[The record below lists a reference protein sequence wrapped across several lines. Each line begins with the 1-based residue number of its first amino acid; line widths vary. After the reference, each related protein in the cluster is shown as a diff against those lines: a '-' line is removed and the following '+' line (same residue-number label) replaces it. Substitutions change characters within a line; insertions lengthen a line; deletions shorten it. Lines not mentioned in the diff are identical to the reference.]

1 MARGTSGGGVRR
13 VRVARAAREGRP
25 WTFLL
30 PELVGGL
37 ALIAAGLLVRWNRAG
52 NRCWWL
58 LVAAGFAWFVGDF
71 EHSTNPDVALVAFA
85 FLGWQALFL
94 AWVLLAYPTGRLQ
107 RPADRVVVAVLAGLL
122 AVRTLSR
129 LFLHVPPD
137 VAGYGTENRF
147 LPISDDRWWRL
158 EEDAFAWVFSG
169 AMIVVLLFTAGRWLA
184 SSGPARRMLTPA
196 LFASSVLAAS
206 IVYQYVIGWNA
217 EIPVGSGVP
226 VHHVVLWAHVALA
239 VALAVGLL
247 RLRQTRAAVVDLV
260 AELGDD
266 APPPRLGD
274 ALARALGDESVQL
287 LPWSSRKGCF
297 VDGDGHAVELPLDRS
312 DRAMTHI
319 ERHGEPVAVLVHD
332 DALLEDP
339 GLVNAV
345 VAAVR
350 LTIDNEQLQAELE
363 EQLAEV
369 AASRAR
375 IVAAA
380 DEERRRIERDLHD
393 GAQQRLV
400 AVALAL
406 RLAETRLGDDSD
418 PAVRDVLAQG
428 VKDLGEAIDE
438 LRDLARG
445 VHPAILSESG
455 LVAALES
462 LVDRSPFP
470 VRLDVD
476 IASEPPSTIAAT
488 AYFAVCEALSNVAKH
503 ANADDVTVLAV
514 DGDGRLRILVVDD
527 GIGGADPAEGSGLR
541 GIADRVATVGGRV
554 RVESIV
560 GTGTRFEV
568 ELPCASS

>member
-1 MARGTSGGGVRR
+1 
-13 VRVARAAREGRP
+13 
-25 WTFLL
+25 
-30 PELVGGL
+30 
-37 ALIAAGLLVRWNRAG
+37 
-52 NRCWWL
+52 
-58 LVAAGFAWFVGDF
+58 
-71 EHSTNPDVALVAFA
+71 
-85 FLGWQALFL
+85 
-94 AWVLLAYPTGRLQ
+94 
-107 RPADRVVVAVLAGLL
+107 
-122 AVRTLSR
+122 
-129 LFLHVPPD
+129 
-137 VAGYGTENRF
+137 
-147 LPISDDRWWRL
+147 
-158 EEDAFAWVFSG
+158 
-169 AMIVVLLFTAGRWLA
+169 
-184 SSGPARRMLTPA
+184 
-196 LFASSVLAAS
+196 
-206 IVYQYVIGWNA
+206 
-217 EIPVGSGVP
+217 
-226 VHHVVLWAHVALA
+226 
-239 VALAVGLL
+239 
-247 RLRQTRAAVVDLV
+247 
-260 AELGDD
+260 
-266 APPPRLGD
+266 
-274 ALARALGDESVQL
+274 
-287 LPWSSRKGCF
+287 
-297 VDGDGHAVELPLDRS
+297 
-312 DRAMTHI
+312 MTHI

-332 DALLEDP
+332 SALLEDP

-476 IASEPPSTIAAT
+476 IASEPPSAIAAT